1 MPTLPA
7 ISFSASAVSSAC
19 ARLSSAQ
26 GPAMSA
32 SGKALPNRALPIVT
46 AGLCAGFMAAVMAG
60 PWGGKALRVNRLARV
75 RESPR
80 HIAGARGAVVAK
92 RHQHEEDI
100 FQRAGT
106 CRAEGEQRRGL
117 RVKHHAHLQRADA
130 VLKTERLGAAE
141 RRKIKPL
148 ERRERRAV
156 QH

>member
-1 MPTLPA
+1 MR
-7 ISFSASAVSSAC
+7 
-19 ARLSSAQ
+19 RLSSAQ

-75 RESPR
+75 RESSR

-106 CRAEGEQRRGL
+106 CLAEGEQRRGL
-117 RVKHHAHLQRADA
+117 RVKHTMSASRPTCNEPMRSSRPSASA
-130 VLKTERLGAAE
+130 PPSVAR
-141 RRKIKPL
+141 
-148 ERRERRAV
+148 
-156 QH
+156 

>member
-1 MPTLPA
+1 
-7 ISFSASAVSSAC
+7 
-19 ARLSSAQ
+19 
-26 GPAMSA
+26 
-32 SGKALPNRALPIVT
+32 
-46 AGLCAGFMAAVMAG
+46 MAG

-80 HIAGARGAVVAK
+80 HIGGARGTVVAK

-106 CRAEGEQRRGL
+106 CLAEGEQRRGL
-117 RVKHHAHLQRADA
+117 RVKHHDVGLTSHLQRADA

-148 ERRERRAV
+148 ERRERREFSDAIL
-156 QH
+156 